1 MLLCGIDHRQM
12 AISKFGLRYGDFESL
27 HFFGLR
33 VEADDLHLRHVAVI
47 NPAFLIDIDL
57 QAALGDLAKPGLWN
71 AVLHDFAGFRS
82 EEHTSELQSPCNLVC
97 RLLLETKNQP
107 RRP

>member
-1 MLLCGIDHRQM
+1 M

-71 AVLHDFAGFRS
+71 AVLHDFAGFGI
-82 EEHTSELQSPCNLVC
+82 ELPKKLRVEIGIPDVALRINHLVV
-97 RLLLETKNQP
+97 R
-107 RRP
+107 